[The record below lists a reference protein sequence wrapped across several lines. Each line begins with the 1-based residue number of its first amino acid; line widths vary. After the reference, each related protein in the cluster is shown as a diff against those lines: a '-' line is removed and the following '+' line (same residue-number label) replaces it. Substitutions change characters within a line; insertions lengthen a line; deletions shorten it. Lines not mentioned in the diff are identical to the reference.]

1 MAEPCRRVVVTGMG
15 CVTPLGCDLES
26 TWAAA
31 AAGRSGVR
39 RITRFDAGEHA
50 SRIAG
55 EVPDGW
61 NLDDLPAKDVRRFD
75 RFLAFALVAAREALG
90 DARLDL
96 AAVDRDRVGV
106 AIGTGIGGLQTLADQ
121 DRILRDRG
129 PRRVSPFLIP
139 MVIGNAASGSVS
151 LRFGLRGPNLCH
163 TSACATGSHALGEAA
178 RWIQRGDA
186 DVVVAGGAE
195 APVTELGVAGFAAMK
210 ALSTRNDEPARASR
224 PFDRG
229 RDGFVIAE
237 GAGVL
242 VLESLA
248 HARRR
253 GARVR
258 AELAGYAATSD
269 AAHLTLPDAEGE
281 GARRCM
287 RLALADAGLGPE
299 AIDWVN
305 AHATGTPSGDPIE
318 AAAIRGL
325 LGPHAERVPV
335 SATKSMTGHLL
346 GAAGAVEAILCV
358 RAIETGVI
366 PPTTNLDDPDPAC
379 ELRHVGPKAL
389 EAPVRAALS
398 NSFGFGGTNAALV
411 LRAFDPGQ
419 ES

>member
-1 MAEPCRRVVVTGMG
+1 
-15 CVTPLGCDLES
+15 
-26 TWAAA
+26 
-31 AAGRSGVR
+31 
-39 RITRFDAGEHA
+39 
-50 SRIAG
+50 
-55 EVPDGW
+55 
-61 NLDDLPAKDVRRFD
+61 
-75 RFLAFALVAAREALG
+75 
-90 DARLDL
+90 
-96 AAVDRDRVGV
+96 VG
-106 AIGTGIGGLQTLADQ
+106 
-121 DRILRDRG
+121 
-129 PRRVSPFLIP
+129 FC
-139 MVIGNAASGSVS
+139 N
-151 LRFGLRGPNLCH
+151 
-163 TSACATGSHALGEAA
+163 
-178 RWIQRGDA
+178 
-186 DVVVAGGAE
+186 
-195 APVTELGVAGFAAMK
+195 MK
-210 ALSTRNDEPARASR
+210 ALSRRNDDPQRASR

-398 NSFGFGGTNAALV
+398 NSFGFGGTNGSLIFKRWVA
-411 LRAFDPGQ
+411 
-419 ES
+419 